1 MVYEGTRRR
10 RARRNGC
17 KRNQTGG
24 GTQSYGF
31 GADVGPR
38 GAGVGA
44 AEVVT
49 QQYTN
54 VPRPGM
60 ASISSPTGLPFGS
73 GLMRGGR
80 YGVDVGSVLA
90 ADAGVAAPV
99 IQRGPACEDPNAAAK
114 IWPARGGAAPLTM
127 NPMLREQTAGYEFGV
142 DKQLSAAGTPIT
154 IQVPVDARSVSPN
167 CGAVKGGRRR
177 RTGRKGRKGSKARK
191 SRRTIKRKASKRSAN
206 RANRTRKGRK

>member
-1 MVYEGTRRR
+1 MPYGVTRRQK
-10 RARRNGC
+10 ARRNGC
-17 KRNQTGG
+17 KRNQAGG

-44 AEVVT
+44 AEVLT
-49 QQYTN
+49 QQYTTI
-54 VPRPGM
+54 PRYGTVTPS
-60 ASISSPTGLPFGS
+60 APTGLPFGS

-80 YGVDVGSVLA
+80 YTTDVGSVLA

-99 IQRGPACEDPNAAAK
+99 IARAAACEDPNAAAK

-127 NPMLREQTAGYEFGV
+127 NPMLREQTAGYAFGV
-142 DKQLSAAGTPIT
+142 DPQVSAAGTPIT

-167 CGAVKGGRRR
+167 CSSVKGGARRRR
-177 RTGRKGRKGSKARK
+177 RTVAKRRRSSSRRRRGTSRRGSSRGRK
-191 SRRTIKRKASKRSAN
+191 
-206 RANRTRKGRK
+206 

>member
-1 MVYEGTRRR
+1 MAFEGTRRR

-17 KRNQTGG
+17 KRNQAGG

-31 GADVGPR
+31 GTDLGPR
-38 GAGVGA
+38 GAGLGA

-49 QQYTN
+49 QQYTTI
-54 VPRPGM
+54 PRPGM
-60 ASISSPTGLPFGS
+60 AIMSDPTGLPFGS

-80 YGVDVGSVLA
+80 YSVNVGSVLA
-90 ADAGVAAPV
+90 EEAGVAAPV

-154 IQVPVDARSVSPN
+154 IQVPVDARAVSPN
-167 CGAVKGGRRR
+167 CANVKGGRRR
-177 RTGRKGRKGSKARK
+177 RTARKGRKARK
-191 SRRTIKRKASKRSAN
+191 TARRAATRKGSKRSN
-206 RANRTRKGRK
+206 RRRGSKKSRK